1 MELLAD
7 LMRAGETS
15 PGSATAH
22 TGTVRFASSGRGL
35 FSATHCTLSGTG
47 TSASCTVTFHP
58 LVPLNGQTITAN
70 YGGDTTHQSST
81 GSTKLR

>member
-1 MELLAD
+1 
-7 LMRAGETS
+7 
-15 PGSATAH
+15 
-22 TGTVRFASSGRGL
+22 
-35 FSATHCTLSGTG
+35 
-47 TSASCTVTFHP
+47 VTFQP